1 MIDGDI
7 AWVVGGSS
15 SDKFLRDWRVH
26 CRPLDSEP
34 YNVYNAPEW
43 QPLLKLAE
51 ERTDLIRMMN
61 PARSGSLSSSGEELN
76 PEYDEYFSVE
86 TTEADDARITKTV
99 VTINGRTMTQV
110 QRRDREIDTVWT
122 TEHLLKSIDDV
133 KAFLEI
139 PEEVFEETIYIENME
154 EEESRLGDRGIVM
167 VDTDDPLY
175 AAARLF
181 SMEDFTILAMTEQDL
196 FHQLVESRAR
206 IIQKRVEEVSR
217 RFPGRLWRITGP
229 EFACEPYLPPR
240 LFDEYVV
247 RYDRPIVEAI
257 KKHGGYARLHAHG
270 NIRNVLDHIVG
281 MGVDAI
287 DPIEPPPLG
296 DVELRYVR
304 EHYGEQLV
312 LFGNIEITELE
323 NLPTDQFREKVKRA
337 LDEGTSGTGRGFV
350 LLPSAS
356 PYGRTISS
364 LTMKNYEVMV
374 ELCES

>member
-1 MIDGDI
+1 MATLRGESVDRPAVSFYEI
-7 AWVVGGSS
+7 GGFIV
-15 SDKFLRDWRVH
+15 D
-26 CRPLDSEP
+26 PLDSDP

-154 EEESRLGDRGIVM
+154 EEDSRLGDRGIVM